1 MRLFIIFIALVVAVA
16 AGVGFWLV
24 NQESSEGV
32 IADPTP
38 TEIVVAETTILTARQ
53 DIPVGK
59 KIDENDID
67 RQVWPAHLVHPDFI
81 TEGNESQLIDKVA
94 RTNFKQGQPLV
105 GSFLANPNDPGFL
118 AAQLPEGMRAVTIR
132 VDGVTGINGFVF
144 PGDRVDVIVKHQVG
158 LEQDY
163 KSQSDISTMSAGG
176 EEGAGAP
183 AETPTSVQYLSR
195 QSSYNVPLLMTN
207 EKRGGRPNMNVT
219 EVLIPNA
226 RVMAV
231 GMVPAQYEGAQS
243 EPTSVTLEVSD
254 VQAQMLRHAEEGT
267 LSLALRSIEDA
278 ESTRPIRPVADADM
292 TKITPPTYFPY
303 LYGTGDYSSEVISLE
318 EVDYENAAQQE
329 DIQDKKQIAIIRG
342 VKKEIVGVERP

>member
-24 NQESSEGV
+24 NQEPDEIVQSPE
-32 IADPTP
+32 A

-132 VDGVTGINGFVF
+132 VDAVTGINGFVF

-163 KSQSDISTMSAGG
+163 KSQTDISSTAGNG
-176 EEGAGAP
+176 EGAATGAP
-183 AETPTSVQYLSR
+183 AETPTTVQYLSR
-195 QSSYNVPLLMTN
+195 ESSYSVPLLMTT
-207 EKRGGRPNMNVT
+207 EKRSGRPNMNIT

-292 TKITPPTYFPY
+292 TKITPPAYFPY
-303 LYGTGDYSSEVISLE
+303 LYSIGEYGSEEVSLE
-318 EVDYENAAQQE
+318 EVDYENTAQQE
-329 DIQDKKQIAIIRG
+329 DTQDKKQIAIIRG

>member
-1 MRLFIIFIALVVAVA
+1 MRLFIIFIALVIAVA

-24 NQESSEGV
+24 NQEPENEGV
-32 IADPTP
+32 IGSTEA
-38 TEIVVAETTILTARQ
+38 TEIVVAETTVLTARQ

-67 RQVWPAHLVHPDFI
+67 RQQWPAHLVHPDFI

-132 VDGVTGINGFVF
+132 VDAVTGINGFVF
-144 PGDRVDVIVKHQVG
+144 PGDRVDVIVKHQIG
-158 LEQDY
+158 MEKDY
-163 KSQSDISTMSAGG
+163 KGQEDITRGGAAEG
-176 EEGAGAP
+176 EEP
-183 AETPTSVQYLSR
+183 ETPTNVQYLNR
-195 QSSYNVPLLMTN
+195 ESSYNVPIFMTN
-207 EKRGGRPNMNVT
+207 NKRSSRPTMNLT

-231 GMVPAQYEGAQS
+231 GMVPAQYEGAQA
-243 EPTSVTLEVSD
+243 EPTSVTLEVSEL
-254 VQAQMLRHAEEGT
+254 QAQMLRHAEEGT

-278 ESTRPIRPVADADM
+278 DSTAAIRPVADADM
-292 TKITPPTYFPY
+292 TKVTPPSYFPY
-303 LYGTGDYSSEVISLE
+303 LYSTGEYDSEVVALE
-318 EVDYENAAQQE
+318 EVDYESAGE
-329 DIQDKKQIAIIRG
+329 TRSTEDKKQIAIIRG
-342 VKKEIVGVERP
+342 VKKEIVGVEQP

>member
-24 NQESSEGV
+24 NQESDEVVVDNPG
-32 IADPTP
+32 A
-38 TEIVVAETTILTARQ
+38 TEIVVAETTVLTARQ

-67 RQVWPAHLVHPDFI
+67 RQQWPAHLVHPDFV

-132 VDGVTGINGFVF
+132 VDAVTGINGFVF
-144 PGDRVDVIVKHQVG
+144 PGDRVDVIVKHQIG
-158 LEQDY
+158 MEKDY
-163 KSQSDISTMSAGG
+163 KGQEDIASAGSAESS
-176 EEGAGAP
+176 EEI
-183 AETPTSVQYLSR
+183 ERPTSVQYLNR
-195 QSSYNVPLLMTN
+195 ESSYNVPIFMTN
-207 EKRGGRPNMNVT
+207 NKRSSRPTMNLT

-231 GMVPAQYEGAQS
+231 GMVPAQYEGAQA
-243 EPTSVTLEVSD
+243 EPTSVTLEVSEL
-254 VQAQMLRHAEEGT
+254 QAQMLRHAEEGT

-278 ESTRPIRPVADADM
+278 DSTAAIRPVADADM
-292 TKITPPTYFPY
+292 TKVTPPSYFPY
-303 LYGTGDYSSEVISLE
+303 LYSTGEYDSEVVALE
-318 EVDYENAAQQE
+318 EVDYESAGEARSTE
-329 DIQDKKQIAIIRG
+329 DKKQIAIIRG
-342 VKKEIVGVERP
+342 VKKEIVGVEQP

>member
-24 NQESSEGV
+24 NQESDEVVVENPG
-32 IADPTP
+32 A
-38 TEIVVAETTILTARQ
+38 TEIVVAETTVLTARQ

-67 RQVWPAHLVHPDFI
+67 RQQWPAHLVHPDFV

-132 VDGVTGINGFVF
+132 VDAVTGINGFVF
-144 PGDRVDVIVKHQVG
+144 PGDRVDVIVKHQIG
-158 LEQDY
+158 MEKDY
-163 KSQSDISTMSAGG
+163 KDRTAAASGNAA
-176 EEGAGAP
+176 EGAP
-183 AETPTSVQYLSR
+183 RETETTVQYLGR
-195 QSSYNVPLLMTN
+195 ESSYSVPMFMTN
-207 EKRGGRPNMNVT
+207 DKRGGRPTMNLT

-231 GMVPAQYEGAQS
+231 GMVPAQYEGAQA

-254 VQAQMLRHAEEGT
+254 LQAQMLRHAEEGT

-278 ESTRPIRPVADADM
+278 DSIAPIRPVADADM
-292 TKITPPTYFPY
+292 TKVIPPSYFPY
-303 LYGTGDYSSEVISLE
+303 LYDNGEYATEYVNLE
-318 EVDYENAAQQE
+318 EVDYESAGQTE
-329 DIQDKKQIAIIRG
+329 STDDKKQIAIIRG